1 MKEEDVVDLTN
12 RYVALAVK
20 YSDLVDRYW
29 DLKQAILDPENQPS
43 QFGTVL
49 ARMGSADV

>member
-1 MKEEDVVDLTN
+1 MTEEDVVDLID
-12 RYVALAVK
+12 RYVTLAVK

-29 DLKQAILDPENQPS
+29 ELKQAILDPENQPS

-49 ARMGSADV
+49 LRMGDAE